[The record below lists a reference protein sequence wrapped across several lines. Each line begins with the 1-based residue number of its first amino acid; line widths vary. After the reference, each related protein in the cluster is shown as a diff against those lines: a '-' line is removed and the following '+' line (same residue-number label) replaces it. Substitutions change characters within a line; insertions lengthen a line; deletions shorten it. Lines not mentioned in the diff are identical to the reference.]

1 VPGSPS
7 QPREESF
14 AALVN
19 DSCVELTGNTTELAI
34 ELADQLHDPA
44 LESGRTRLLWFCAWR
59 P

>member
-14 AALVN
+14 AAQVN
-19 DSCVELTGNTTELAI
+19 DSCVELTSDATELAG
-34 ELADQLHDPA
+34 ELSDQLHDPA
-44 LESGRTRLLWFCAWR
+44 RESGRTRLLWFCAWR